1 MPRAPR
7 GKRVLDAVS
16 GSYTVVGRAPNGEP
30 EPYFDRSRG
39 VWVAPW
45 RKPDGKVGRPTDKT
59 RAAAV
64 ASRNRHIA
72 AAEEAVRCGPL
83 AEGFSAATTLA
94 ELGAWW
100 FENVAR
106 HRVRPTTLST
116 YRKQWR
122 LIAADLGATPVRQ
135 LRTEQVAAFVSRM
148 VDRGAASRAANIRTL
163 LVQVLDEAVSLGL
176 AETNVAKKV
185 RRPKVPKV
193 TRPTLT
199 PVEVVK
205 LLDACDERFV
215 AVVAFSYLHG
225 WRVSEALGLAW
236 QDLDLEVGTVHLR
249 RGSTY
254 SDGEGMV
261 LGPTKTRGTA
271 GWQLLGPSV
280 VQLLRRRRE
289 LQALDW
295 ERAGG
300 WPQAEY
306 EGEFFDLVFT
316 TPEGK
321 PMLRQNV
328 DRAIRTAA
336 RRAGFDQSQLATHTG
351 RRSVVTNLYASGSFD
366 LADVARF
373 VGHSDVATTRGYVQH
388 EGDRPTMVS
397 RKAFELLDPGAV

>member
-1 MPRAPR
+1 MHLVGTAAFKAVETSDPRLAGSIPVHLRQSPTGRFGRDVESALSCCELADVCERSPNVALEVTLRERAFGSEHGGLAMPRAPR

-16 GSYTVVGRAPNGEP
+16 GSYTVVGRAPTGEP
-30 EPYFDRSRG
+30 EPDSDGSRG
-39 VWVAPW
+39 VWVAPR
-45 RKPDGKVGRPTDKT
+45 RKPDGKVGRPTGKT

-122 LIAADLGATPVRQ
+122 LIAADVGSTPVRQ

-163 LVQVLDEAVSLGL
+163 LVQVLDETVSLGL

-185 RRPKVPKV
+185 RRRKVPKV

-215 AVVAFSYLHG
+215 AVVAFRYLHG
-225 WRVSEALGLAW
+225 WRVG
-236 QDLDLEVGTVHLR
+236 GPR
-249 RGSTY
+249 RSTRA
-254 SDGEGMV
+254 S
-261 LGPTKTRGTA
+261 
-271 GWQLLGPSV
+271 SSISCS
-280 VQLLRRRRE
+280 RRRR
-289 LQALDW
+289 ASRCCARTSI
-295 ERAGG
+295 ERSAPPLGGRASIRPSSPRTPAG
-300 WPQAEY
+300 
-306 EGEFFDLVFT
+306 
-316 TPEGK
+316 
-321 PMLRQNV
+321 
-328 DRAIRTAA
+328 A
-336 RRAGFDQSQLATHTG
+336 RW
-351 RRSVVTNLYASGSFD
+351 
-366 LADVARF
+366 
-373 VGHSDVATTRGYVQH
+373 
-388 EGDRPTMVS
+388 
-397 RKAFELLDPGAV
+397 

>member
-16 GSYTVVGRAPNGEP
+16 GSYTVVGRAPNGEA

-45 RKPDGKVGRPTDKT
+45 RKPDCKVGRPTGKT

-72 AAEEAVRCGPL
+72 AAEEAARCGPL
-83 AEGFSAATTLA
+83 AEGFSVTTTLA

-100 FENVAR
+100 LENVAR
-106 HRVRPTTLST
+106 HRVRITTLST

-122 LIAADLGATPVRQ
+122 LIAAELGSTPVRQ
-135 LRTEQVAAFVSRM
+135 LRTEQVAVFISRL
-148 VDRGAASRAANIRTL
+148 VDRGAASRATNVRTL

-176 AETNVAKKV
+176 AEANVAKKV
-185 RRPKVPKV
+185 RRPRVPKV

-215 AVVAFSYLHG
+215 AVVAFCYLHG

-236 QDLDLEVGTVHLR
+236 QDLDLEAGTVHLR

-254 SDGEGMV
+254 ADGEGMV

-271 GWQLLGPSV
+271 GCSARAWCSSSPVGASCRRSIGSV
-280 VQLLRRRRE
+280 RVGGRRRSTRVSFSISCSRRRRASRCCARTSIE
-289 LQALDW
+289 RSVLPLDGPASI
-295 ERAGG
+295 RANSPRTPAGARWSRTCTPRVRSTSPTSPG
-300 WPQAEY
+300 SSATPTWPRPVA
-306 EGEFFDLVFT
+306 T
-316 TPEGK
+316 CST
-321 PMLRQNV
+321 
-328 DRAIRTAA
+328 RAIA
-336 RRAGFDQSQLATHTG
+336 RRS
-351 RRSVVTNLYASGSFD
+351 
-366 LADVARF
+366 
-373 VGHSDVATTRGYVQH
+373 
-388 EGDRPTMVS
+388 
-397 RKAFELLDPGAV
+397 